1 MSSPWLLHNGVPV
14 ATHVILSHD
23 EQLERLRQSCP
34 SAVERAVV
42 AGDPCLDRLQASLL
56 LRESHRQALGVRPAQ
71 RLIVLSSTW
80 GDKSL
85 FGRDPDLPLKLA
97 EQLPLDSYRLA
108 MALHPNIAQ
117 GHSSW
122 QVENW
127 LDDCRKAGVH
137 VLPTEDLWQSALVAA
152 DLTIGDH
159 GSVTFYSACLGTP
172 LLLAEAP
179 EDAVDPDSPIARLL
193 RRAPRLGADPLTSI
207 EQAIAD
213 HDPLRYAG
221 ITELATSL
229 PGKSADALRALLY
242 QGLNL
247 TPRPATFPTLPLPT
261 RPAVTPAALSVRID
275 TGQTPAAVTRYP
287 ATPRPRWD
295 DAQLVVHADGADAG
309 LLGLADVVIG
319 AGRTDPLHWAGVM
332 LRALPG
338 CQWVATPSNGPS
350 WLAAS
355 ANGLVVELTADGVP
369 DAFVS
374 LLAASDAEPPAELRL
389 DVAGHVYTAKI
400 RTIRSAGP

>member
-1 MSSPWLLHNGVPV
+1 MLHNGVPV

-34 SAVERAVV
+34 PAVERAVV

-80 GDKSL
+80 GGKSL
-85 FGRDPDLPLKLA
+85 FGRTPDLPRKLA
-97 EQLPLDSYRLA
+97 EHLPLDSYRLVL
-108 MALHPNIAQ
+108 ALHPNIGQ

-122 QVENW
+122 QLERW
-127 LDDCRKAGVH
+127 LDDCRNAGVH

-193 RRAPRLGADPLTSI
+193 RRAPRLGADPLDSI
-207 EQAIAD
+207 EQTITD
-213 HDPLRYAG
+213 HDPRRYAD

-229 PGKSADALRALLY
+229 PGKSAEALRALLY
-242 QGLNL
+242 QGMNL
-247 TPRPATFPTLPLPT
+247 PPPPRAAAFPTLPLPAL
-261 RPAVTPAALSVRID
+261 PAVTPSALSVRV
-275 TGQTPAAVTRYP
+275 TAGAVTRYP
-287 ATPRPRWD
+287 ATPQPRWD

-309 LLGLADVVIG
+309 LLELADVVIG
-319 AGRTDPLHWAGVM
+319 AARTDPLHWAGVL

-338 CQWVATPSNGPS
+338 CQWVATPSNDSS

-355 ANGLVVELTADGVP
+355 ASGLVVELTADGVP

-374 LLAASDAEPPAELRL
+374 LLAASDTAPPPELRL
-389 DVAGHVYTAKI
+389 DVAGHVYTAKV